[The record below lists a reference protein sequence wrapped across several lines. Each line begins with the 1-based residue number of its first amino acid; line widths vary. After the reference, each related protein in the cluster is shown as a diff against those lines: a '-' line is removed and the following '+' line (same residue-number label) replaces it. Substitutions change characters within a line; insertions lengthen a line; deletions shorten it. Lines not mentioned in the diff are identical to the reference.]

1 MVLHKKTLQEC
12 ETLCWKRR
20 REVVG
25 CANYKGGKLENE
37 GDTVGEEA
45 LEGGKA
51 WTSLV
56 WEMVQI

>member
-1 MVLHKKTLQEC
+1 M
-12 ETLCWKRR
+12 
-20 REVVG
+20 G